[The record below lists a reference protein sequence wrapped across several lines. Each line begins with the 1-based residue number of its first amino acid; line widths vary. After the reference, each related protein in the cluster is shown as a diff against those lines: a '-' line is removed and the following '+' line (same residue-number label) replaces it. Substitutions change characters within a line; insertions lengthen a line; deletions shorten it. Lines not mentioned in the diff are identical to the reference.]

1 MNKLDLRINAQV
13 CIAKF
18 EGGAENFWHT
28 RAISYLVSVVQKL
41 KRTLSILHK
50 YSTSL
55 RRINESENI
64 TIYG

>member
-1 MNKLDLRINAQV
+1 MNKLDLRISAQV

-18 EGGAENFWHT
+18 EGGAENFQHT
-28 RAISYLVSVVQKL
+28 RAIYCLVSVVQKL
-41 KRTLSILHK
+41 KRTLSILYK

-55 RRINESENI
+55 KRTNESENI